1 MSNTM
6 SYWVLKSGKNNCT
19 YVLDANGKPRSYA
32 RDGAV
37 FTNKIDAIIHAL
49 KFGGTPMVEI
59 DGTSYPIES
68 ESNSVH

>member
-37 FTNKIDAIIHAL
+37 FTNKIDAHHSRPEVRRHAY
-49 KFGGTPMVEI
+49 GG
-59 DGTSYPIES
+59 D
-68 ESNSVH
+68 